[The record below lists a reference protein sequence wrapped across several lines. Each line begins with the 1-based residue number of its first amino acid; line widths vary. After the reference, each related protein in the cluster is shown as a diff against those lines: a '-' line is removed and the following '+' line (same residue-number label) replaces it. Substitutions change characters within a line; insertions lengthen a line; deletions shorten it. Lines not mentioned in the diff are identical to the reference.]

1 MITDVSISLEVL
13 ILVIVDYSGS
23 AWFSVFCENMFSFAR
38 ELMLLKLRQ
47 L

>member
-23 AWFSVFCENMFSFAR
+23 KTIKKDEFMKFQF
-38 ELMLLKLRQ
+38 
-47 L
+47 